1 MFYPNY
7 SYAMFQSE
15 SELLKKLK
23 NNDET
28 AFKVI
33 FNKYYSR
40 LYYFIFE
47 FISLEDISE
56 NIVQDTFF
64 TLWNKRDELADDSN
78 LSAYLFTVARNNCL
92 YKLRDQRYRQKL
104 FSTNTLDQNELDLNM
119 DVLSTLDSSAYTFEE
134 INRIIEQTLEE
145 LPPQCRKVFV
155 LSRFEEKKNREIAE
169 ELNISVKVVEKHIS
183 KGLKKFKESL
193 KDYLPFVAYLFIP

>member
-1 MFYPNY
+1 M
-7 SYAMFQSE
+7 SQSE
-15 SELLKKLK
+15 LELLKKLK
-23 NNDET
+23 NNDEA

-40 LYYFIFE
+40 LYYFILE

-56 NIVQDTFF
+56 NIVQDTFI
-64 TLWNKRDELADDSN
+64 TLWNKRNELADDSN
-78 LSAYLFTVARNNCL
+78 LSAYLFTVAKNNCL

-134 INRIIEQTLEE
+134 INRIIEKTLEE

-169 ELNISVKVVEKHIS
+169 ELNISVKMVEKHIS